1 MGNRTA
7 IRHLVDLLM
16 TVGLLL
22 QMTYFLIGQE
32 IHEWLGAGMLR
43 PATQHRPN
51 GHSKGG
57 QPMKKTMTFLLA
69 LGMLLSMAACGG
81 TPAGQSSSAPPAD
94 SQSATSE
101 ISQEQSAPPQN
112 VDENESGNIL
122 IAYFTWADNT
132 VVENP
137 SSVDGDATTSASV
150 LAPGNA
156 AKLASWIQQ
165 EVGGDLHSI
174 MVEEPYSSD
183 YDECL
188 DRAAD
193 EKADNARPALA
204 SHVDNMEGYDIV
216 FLGFPNWWYT
226 LPMPVLTFV
235 EEYDWSGKTVV
246 PFVTHGTGGLSSTIR
261 DLTAALPEDVTIL
274 EPIGVYRPEVDA
286 SQPAVQEWIAGLD
299 LELAQ
304 GGSGQSQEEETSTM
318 ENTRRIRFSLDDGSE
333 IIVQLNDNPAADALY
348 EMLPLELSFEDF
360 NSTEKIAY
368 LTEEIPSA
376 GSPDQCDPG
385 VGSLCY
391 YIPWGNLCFFYQDF
405 RPSTSLIPLGQ
416 VESGVEYLE
425 RLDQAG
431 TVAAEA
437 VEE

>member
-1 MGNRTA
+1 MKRSVA
-7 IRHLVDLLM
+7 LLV
-16 TVGLLL
+16 
-22 QMTYFLIGQE
+22 
-32 IHEWLGAGMLR
+32 
-43 PATQHRPN
+43 
-51 GHSKGG
+51 
-57 QPMKKTMTFLLA
+57 LLA
-69 LGMLLSMAACGG
+69 LLCSLTACGG
-81 TPAGQSSSAPPAD
+81 NPTSQSISDVPESSQNAEEIPDTPLNTDPPTVSQSSGETGNS
-94 SQSATSE
+94 
-101 ISQEQSAPPQN
+101 
-112 VDENESGNIL
+112 NIL

-132 VVENP
+132 VVEDP
-137 SSVDGDATTSASV
+137 SSVDVDATTSASV

-174 MVEEPYSSD
+174 VVEEPYSSD

-193 EKADNARPALA
+193 EKAENARPALA
-204 SHVDNMEGYDIV
+204 SHVDNMEDYDIV

-286 SQPAVQEWIAGLD
+286 SQSAIQEWIAGLD
-299 LELAQ
+299 LELPQ
-304 GGSGQSQEEETSTM
+304 GGNGQTQKEETNTM
-318 ENTRRIRFSLDDGSE
+318 ESTRRIRFSLDDDSE
-333 IIVQLNDNPAADALY
+333 IIVRLNDNPAAEALY

-368 LTEEIPSA
+368 LTEEIPSD
-376 GSPDQCDPG
+376 GSPDQCDPD

-391 YIPWGNLCFFYQDF
+391 YIPWGNLCFFYRDF
-405 RPSTSLIPLGQ
+405 RPSSSLIPLGQ
-416 VESGVEYLE
+416 VESGAGLLEGLDRTAAVMVEAA
-425 RLDQAG
+425 AG
-431 TVAAEA
+431 GWIR
-437 VEE
+437 

>member
-1 MGNRTA
+1 MKRPVA
-7 IRHLVDLLM
+7 LLVLL
-16 TVGLLL
+16 TLLCSL
-22 QMTYFLIGQE
+22 T
-32 IHEWLGAGMLR
+32 
-43 PATQHRPN
+43 
-51 GHSKGG
+51 
-57 QPMKKTMTFLLA
+57 
-69 LGMLLSMAACGG
+69 ACGG
-81 TPAGQSSSAPPAD
+81 NPTSQSISDVPESSQNAEEMPDTPLNTDPPTVSQSSGETGNS
-94 SQSATSE
+94 
-101 ISQEQSAPPQN
+101 
-112 VDENESGNIL
+112 NIL

-132 VVENP
+132 VVEDP
-137 SSVDGDATTSASV
+137 SSVDVDATTSASV

-174 MVEEPYSSD
+174 VVEEPYSSD

-193 EKADNARPALA
+193 EKAENARPALA
-204 SHVDNMEGYDIV
+204 SHVDNMENYDIV

-235 EEYDWSGKTVV
+235 EGYDWSGKTVV

-286 SQPAVQEWIAGLD
+286 SQSAIQEWIAGLD
-299 LELAQ
+299 LELPQ
-304 GGSGQSQEEETSTM
+304 GGNGQTQKEETNTM
-318 ENTRRIRFSLDDGSE
+318 ESTRRIRFSLDDDSE
-333 IIVQLNDNPAADALY
+333 IIVRLNDNPAAEALY

-368 LTEEIPSA
+368 LTEEIPSD
-376 GSPDQCDPG
+376 GSPDQCDPD

-391 YIPWGNLCFFYQDF
+391 YIPWGNLCFFYRDF
-405 RPSTSLIPLGQ
+405 RPSSALIPLGQ
-416 VESGVEYLE
+416 VESGAGLLKGLDRTAAVMVEAA
-425 RLDQAG
+425 AG
-431 TVAAEA
+431 GWNR
-437 VEE
+437 

>member
-1 MGNRTA
+1 MKRSVA
-7 IRHLVDLLM
+7 LLV
-16 TVGLLL
+16 
-22 QMTYFLIGQE
+22 
-32 IHEWLGAGMLR
+32 
-43 PATQHRPN
+43 
-51 GHSKGG
+51 
-57 QPMKKTMTFLLA
+57 LLA
-69 LGMLLSMAACGG
+69 LLCSLTACGG
-81 TPAGQSSSAPPAD
+81 NPTTHSVSDVPESSQNAEEIPDTPLNTDPPTV
-94 SQSATSE
+94 SQSLGKAGNS
-101 ISQEQSAPPQN
+101 
-112 VDENESGNIL
+112 NIL

-132 VVENP
+132 VVEDP
-137 SSVDGDATTSASV
+137 SSVDVDATTSASV

-174 MVEEPYSSD
+174 VVEEPYSSD

-193 EKADNARPALA
+193 EKAENARPALA
-204 SHVDNMEGYDIV
+204 SHVDNMENYDIV

-235 EEYDWSGKTVV
+235 EGYDWSGKTVV

-286 SQPAVQEWIAGLD
+286 SQSAIQEWIAGLD
-299 LELAQ
+299 LELPQ
-304 GGSGQSQEEETSTM
+304 GGNGQTQKEETNTM
-318 ENTRRIRFSLDDGSE
+318 ESTRRIRFSLDDDSE
-333 IIVQLNDNPAADALY
+333 IIVRLNDNPAAEALY

-368 LTEEIPSA
+368 LTEEIPSD
-376 GSPDQCDPG
+376 GSPDQCDPD

-391 YIPWGNLCFFYQDF
+391 YIPWGNLCFFYRDF
-405 RPSTSLIPLGQ
+405 RPSSALIPLGQ
-416 VESGVEYLE
+416 VESGAGLLEGLDRTAAVMVEAA
-425 RLDQAG
+425 AG
-431 TVAAEA
+431 GWIR
-437 VEE
+437 

>member
-1 MGNRTA
+1 MKRPVA
-7 IRHLVDLLM
+7 LLVLL
-16 TVGLLL
+16 TLLCSL
-22 QMTYFLIGQE
+22 T
-32 IHEWLGAGMLR
+32 
-43 PATQHRPN
+43 
-51 GHSKGG
+51 
-57 QPMKKTMTFLLA
+57 
-69 LGMLLSMAACGG
+69 ACGG
-81 TPAGQSSSAPPAD
+81 NPTSQSISDVPESSQNAEEMPDTPLNTDPPTVSQSSGETGNS
-94 SQSATSE
+94 
-101 ISQEQSAPPQN
+101 
-112 VDENESGNIL
+112 NIL

-132 VVENP
+132 VVEDP
-137 SSVDGDATTSASV
+137 SSVDVDATTSASV

-174 MVEEPYSSD
+174 VVEEPYSSD

-193 EKADNARPALA
+193 EKAENARPALA
-204 SHVDNMEGYDIV
+204 SHVDNMENYDIV

-235 EEYDWSGKTVV
+235 EGYDWSGKTVV

-286 SQPAVQEWIAGLD
+286 SQSAIQEWIAGLD
-299 LELAQ
+299 LELPQ
-304 GGSGQSQEEETSTM
+304 GGNGQTQKEETNTM
-318 ENTRRIRFSLDDGSE
+318 ESTRRIRFSLDDDSE
-333 IIVQLNDNPAADALY
+333 IIVRLNDNPAAEALY

-368 LTEEIPSA
+368 LTEEIPSD
-376 GSPDQCDPG
+376 GSPDQCDPD

-391 YIPWGNLCFFYQDF
+391 YIPWGNLCFFYRDF
-405 RPSTSLIPLGQ
+405 RPSSALIPLGQ
-416 VESGVEYLE
+416 VESGAGLLEGLDRTAAVMVE
-425 RLDQAG
+425 
-431 TVAAEA
+431 AEA
-437 VEE
+437 GGWIR

>member
-1 MGNRTA
+1 MKRPVA
-7 IRHLVDLLM
+7 LLVLL
-16 TVGLLL
+16 TLLCSL
-22 QMTYFLIGQE
+22 T
-32 IHEWLGAGMLR
+32 
-43 PATQHRPN
+43 
-51 GHSKGG
+51 
-57 QPMKKTMTFLLA
+57 
-69 LGMLLSMAACGG
+69 ACGG
-81 TPAGQSSSAPPAD
+81 NPTSQSISDVPESSQNAEEIPDTPLNTDPPTVSQSSGETGNS
-94 SQSATSE
+94 
-101 ISQEQSAPPQN
+101 
-112 VDENESGNIL
+112 NIL

-132 VVENP
+132 VVEDP
-137 SSVDGDATTSASV
+137 SSVDVDATTSASV

-174 MVEEPYSSD
+174 VVEEPYSSD

-193 EKADNARPALA
+193 EKAENARPALA
-204 SHVDNMEGYDIV
+204 SHVDNMEDYDIV

-286 SQPAVQEWIAGLD
+286 SQSAIQEWIAGLD
-299 LELAQ
+299 LELPQ
-304 GGSGQSQEEETSTM
+304 GGNGQTQKEETNTM
-318 ENTRRIRFSLDDGSE
+318 ESTRRIRFSLDDDSE
-333 IIVQLNDNPAADALY
+333 IIVRLNDNPAAEALY

-368 LTEEIPSA
+368 LTEEIPSD
-376 GSPDQCDPG
+376 GSPDQCDPD

-391 YIPWGNLCFFYQDF
+391 YIPWGNLCFFYRDF
-405 RPSTSLIPLGQ
+405 RPSSSLIPLGQ
-416 VESGVEYLE
+416 VESGAGLLEGLDRTAAVMVEAA
-425 RLDQAG
+425 AG
-431 TVAAEA
+431 GWIR
-437 VEE
+437 

>member
-43 PATQHRPN
+43 PTTQHRPN

-391 YIPWGNLCFFYQDF
+391 YIPWGNAHV
-405 RPSTSLIPLGQ
+405 R
-416 VESGVEYLE
+416 
-425 RLDQAG
+425 
-431 TVAAEA
+431 
-437 VEE
+437 

>member
-1 MGNRTA
+1 MKRPVA
-7 IRHLVDLLM
+7 LLVLL
-16 TVGLLL
+16 TLLCSL
-22 QMTYFLIGQE
+22 T
-32 IHEWLGAGMLR
+32 
-43 PATQHRPN
+43 
-51 GHSKGG
+51 
-57 QPMKKTMTFLLA
+57 
-69 LGMLLSMAACGG
+69 ACGG
-81 TPAGQSSSAPPAD
+81 NPTSQSISDVPESSQNAEEIPDTPLNTDPPTVSQSSGETGNS
-94 SQSATSE
+94 
-101 ISQEQSAPPQN
+101 
-112 VDENESGNIL
+112 NIL

-132 VVENP
+132 VVEDP
-137 SSVDGDATTSASV
+137 SSVDVDATTSASV

-174 MVEEPYSSD
+174 VVEEPYSSD

-193 EKADNARPALA
+193 EKAENARPALA
-204 SHVDNMEGYDIV
+204 SHVDNMEDYDIV

-286 SQPAVQEWIAGLD
+286 SQSAVQEWIAGLD
-299 LELAQ
+299 LELPQ
-304 GGSGQSQEEETSTM
+304 GGNGQTQKEETNTM
-318 ENTRRIRFSLDDGSE
+318 ESTRRIRFSLDDDSE
-333 IIVQLNDNPAADALY
+333 IIVRLNDNPAAEALY

-368 LTEEIPSA
+368 LTEEIPSD
-376 GSPDQCDPG
+376 GSPDQCDPD

-391 YIPWGNLCFFYQDF
+391 YIPWGNLCFFYRDF
-405 RPSTSLIPLGQ
+405 RPSSALIPLGQ
-416 VESGVEYLE
+416 VESGAGLLEGLDRTAAVMVEAA
-425 RLDQAG
+425 AG
-431 TVAAEA
+431 GWIR
-437 VEE
+437 

>member
-1 MGNRTA
+1 MKRPVA
-7 IRHLVDLLM
+7 LVLL
-16 TVGLLL
+16 TLLCSL
-22 QMTYFLIGQE
+22 T
-32 IHEWLGAGMLR
+32 
-43 PATQHRPN
+43 
-51 GHSKGG
+51 
-57 QPMKKTMTFLLA
+57 
-69 LGMLLSMAACGG
+69 ACGG
-81 TPAGQSSSAPPAD
+81 NPTSQSISDVPESSQNAEEIPDTPLNTDPPTVSQSSGETGNS
-94 SQSATSE
+94 
-101 ISQEQSAPPQN
+101 
-112 VDENESGNIL
+112 NIL

-132 VVENP
+132 VVEDP
-137 SSVDGDATTSASV
+137 SSVDVDATTSASV
-150 LAPGNA
+150 LAPGNT

-174 MVEEPYSSD
+174 VVEEPYSSD

-193 EKADNARPALA
+193 EKAENARPALA
-204 SHVDNMEGYDIV
+204 SHVDNMEDYDIV

-286 SQPAVQEWIAGLD
+286 SQSAIQEWIAGLD
-299 LELAQ
+299 LELPQ
-304 GGSGQSQEEETSTM
+304 GGNGQTQKEETNTM
-318 ENTRRIRFSLDDGSE
+318 ESTRRIRFSLDNGAE
-333 IIVQLNDNPAADALY
+333 IIVQLNDNPAAEALY

-368 LTEEIPSA
+368 LTEEIPSD
-376 GSPDQCDPG
+376 GSPDQCDPD

-391 YIPWGNLCFFYQDF
+391 YIPWGNLCFFYRDF
-405 RPSTSLIPLGQ
+405 RPSSALIPLGQ
-416 VESGVEYLE
+416 VESGAGLLEGLDRTAAVMVEAA
-425 RLDQAG
+425 AG
-431 TVAAEA
+431 GWNR
-437 VEE
+437 

>member
-1 MGNRTA
+1 MKRPVA
-7 IRHLVDLLM
+7 LLVLL
-16 TVGLLL
+16 TLLCSL
-22 QMTYFLIGQE
+22 T
-32 IHEWLGAGMLR
+32 
-43 PATQHRPN
+43 
-51 GHSKGG
+51 
-57 QPMKKTMTFLLA
+57 
-69 LGMLLSMAACGG
+69 ACGG
-81 TPAGQSSSAPPAD
+81 NPTSQSISDVPESSQNAEEIPDTPLNTDPPTVSQSSGETGNS
-94 SQSATSE
+94 
-101 ISQEQSAPPQN
+101 
-112 VDENESGNIL
+112 NIL

-132 VVENP
+132 VVEDP
-137 SSVDGDATTSASV
+137 SSVDVDATTSASV

-174 MVEEPYSSD
+174 VVEEPYSSD

-193 EKADNARPALA
+193 EKAENARPALA
-204 SHVDNMEGYDIV
+204 SHVDNMEDYDIV

-246 PFVTHGTGGLSSTIR
+246 PFVTHGTGGLSGTIR

-286 SQPAVQEWIAGLD
+286 SQSAIQEWIAGLD
-299 LELAQ
+299 LELPQ
-304 GGSGQSQEEETSTM
+304 GGNGQTQKEETNTM
-318 ENTRRIRFSLDDGSE
+318 ESTRRIRFSLDDDSE
-333 IIVQLNDNPAADALY
+333 IIVRLNDNPAAEALY

-368 LTEEIPSA
+368 LTEEIPSD
-376 GSPDQCDPG
+376 GSPDQCDPD

-391 YIPWGNLCFFYQDF
+391 YIPWGNLCFFYRDF
-405 RPSTSLIPLGQ
+405 RPSSSLIPLGQ
-416 VESGVEYLE
+416 VESGAGLLKGLDRTAAVMVEAA
-425 RLDQAG
+425 AG
-431 TVAAEA
+431 GWNR
-437 VEE
+437 

>member
-1 MGNRTA
+1 MKRPVTL
-7 IRHLVDLLM
+7 LVLL
-16 TVGLLL
+16 TLLCSL
-22 QMTYFLIGQE
+22 T
-32 IHEWLGAGMLR
+32 
-43 PATQHRPN
+43 
-51 GHSKGG
+51 
-57 QPMKKTMTFLLA
+57 
-69 LGMLLSMAACGG
+69 ACGG
-81 TPAGQSSSAPPAD
+81 NPTSQSISDVPESSQTAEEITDAPLDTDPPA
-94 SQSATSE
+94 SQSPGETGNS
-101 ISQEQSAPPQN
+101 
-112 VDENESGNIL
+112 NIL

-132 VVENP
+132 VVEDP
-137 SSVDGDATTSASV
+137 SSVDVDATTSASV

-174 MVEEPYSSD
+174 VVEEPYSSD
-183 YDECL
+183 YDQCL

-286 SQPAVQEWIAGLD
+286 SQSAVQEWIAGLD
-299 LELAQ
+299 LELPQ
-304 GGSGQSQEEETSTM
+304 GGNGQTKKEETNTM
-318 ENTRRIRFSLDDGSE
+318 ESARRIRFSLDDGSE
-333 IIVQLNDNPAADALY
+333 IIVQLNDNPAAEALY

-368 LTEEIPSA
+368 LTEEIPSD
-376 GSPDQCDPG
+376 GSPDQCDPD

-391 YIPWGNLCFFYQDF
+391 YIPWGNLCFFYRDF
-405 RPSTSLIPLGQ
+405 RPSSSLIPLGQ
-416 VESGVEYLE
+416 VESGAGLLEGLDRTAAVMVEAA
-425 RLDQAG
+425 AG
-431 TVAAEA
+431 GWNR
-437 VEE
+437 